1 MAACGKIIRRLIPF
15 LLICYIVAVIYMAL
29 GAVGLLVMA
38 GMVLLLIAFRE
49 PRPKTAMA
57 LAT

>member
-1 MAACGKIIRRLIPF
+1 MATYAKVIRRLIPF
-15 LLICYIVAVIYMAL
+15 LVICYIVAVIYMAL
-29 GAVGLLVMA
+29 GAVGLLVIA
-38 GMVLLLIAFRE
+38 GMVLLLIAFRG

>member
-1 MAACGKIIRRLIPF
+1 MATYAKVIRRLV
-15 LLICYIVAVIYMAL
+15 ICYIVAVIYMAL
-29 GAVGLLVMA
+29 GAVGLLVIA
-38 GMVLLLIAFRE
+38 GMVLLLIAFRG